1 MCIVHQ
7 TQNFQGMFQVLHCI
21 FILTTRR
28 RGPQNN
34 QEAKNFLIFFV
45 DCSIGDAKLVFVP
58 RYSMVSDAL
67 IG

>member
-7 TQNFQGMFQVLHCI
+7 TQNFQGVFQVLCCI
-21 FILTTRR
+21 FILSTRR

-34 QEAKNFLIFFV
+34 QEAKSFWIFFV

-58 RYSMVSDAL
+58 R
-67 IG
+67 